1 MRVLLALI
9 LFALGAPAG
18 QWFPERAAELIENAS
33 PPLAI
38 QG

>member
-1 MRVLLALI
+1 MRFLLTLI
-9 LFALGAPAG
+9 LFALAALAG
-18 QWFPERAAELIENAS
+18 RWFPERAAELIENAS